1 MKTEVQLCRRLWL
14 ECAGE
19 HVLGNGMIRLLLEVH
34 SQGSLKKAAE
44 QLKMPYRGAWGRIRK
59 AEEALGVTLLQSSRQ
74 RQKGVTLTPI
84 ALSLVE
90 TFTRID
96 AECRDFLQER
106 LQQLSLQDFQ
116 ITLGR

>member
-1 MKTEVQLCRRLWL
+1 MSTQVQLCRRLWL
-14 ECAGE
+14 ECDGE
-19 HVLGNGMIRLLLEVH
+19 HVMGNGMIRLLLEVR

-44 QLKMPYRGAWGRIRK
+44 YLKMPYRGAWGRIRK
-59 AEEALGVTLLQSSRQ
+59 AEEALGVALLESTRQ

-90 TFTRID
+90 AFTRID

-106 LQQLSLQDFQ
+106 LQTLPLPGFQ
-116 ITLGR
+116 ISLGR